1 MHLIFFYNAPTQGTR
16 IKILTPKQMLQR
28 LPVALAHVKVDS
40 TFKNLQNE
48 TRQNRYSL
56 NRGN

>member
-1 MHLIFFYNAPTQGTR
+1 
-16 IKILTPKQMLQR
+16 MLQR
-28 LPVALAHVKVDS
+28 LPVALAHVKVGS

>member
-1 MHLIFFYNAPTQGTR
+1 
-16 IKILTPKQMLQR
+16 MLQR